1 MGQDLKGWEVRG
13 QELNGSG
20 SGDLPMREVKTERDG
35 RTRHCLTAPS
45 SIFVCL
51 ALNSLQW

>member
-35 RTRHCLTAPS
+35 RTRHCLTTAS